1 MCVCLYTVSV
11 SNKVFSTSAWQ
22 LARMMPN
29 IKHI

>member
-1 MCVCLYTVSV
+1 MPVRLYTVSV
-11 SNKVFSTSAWQ
+11 SNKVFFTSARQ